1 MKTFKF
7 EIQNLISV
15 EIEAKTKEEARMKVI
30 NNIEKGEYNSELC
43 SDCYVSDGDQK

>member
-15 EIEAKTKEEARMKVI
+15 EIEAETKEEARIKI
-30 NNIEKGEYNSELC
+30 IDNLEKGEYNSDLC
-43 SDCYVSDGDQK
+43 SDCYVSDGDLK